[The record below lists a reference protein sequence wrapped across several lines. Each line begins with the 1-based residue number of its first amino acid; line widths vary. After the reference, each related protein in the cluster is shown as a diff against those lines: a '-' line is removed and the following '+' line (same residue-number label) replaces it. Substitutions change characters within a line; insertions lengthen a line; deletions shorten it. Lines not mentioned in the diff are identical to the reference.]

1 MQLPWSCDQL
11 RDLYYKHETPSELFK
26 TDYLIF
32 TKPIHIYSINH
43 LMKFFLAFFC
53 FACLAA
59 SAQEKNAKPKIGLTF
74 SGGGAK
80 GLAHIGILKAIDSAG
95 LKVDYITG
103 TSMGAIVGGLYAS
116 GYSGNEIEK
125 LAREIDW
132 DVLLSNNIPLQA
144 LSMEEKEQYKR
155 YAVELPFINQKI
167 RLPQTGYIKGQELN
181 AKFSELFFHVHDV
194 RNFNNL
200 PIPFKCMAT
209 DLETGKLVVL
219 DTGNI
224 VSALR
229 STMAIPS
236 VFSAVTRDD
245 KKLVDG
251 GLVRNFPVKN
261 VKAMGADIV
270 IGSNVT
276 NGLSKIEKIKNPV
289 DVLMQMAFFKESED
303 FKEELPLTN
312 IYIHMPLEKYN
323 TASFGSV
330 DEIMEEGIKTGLA
343 YYPIFKKLADSINAL
358 GAPEVK
364 IEKPIFNKPIFI
376 TEYRVTGLSLTSVPF
391 FVHLMDFD
399 DHRYYTAAQI
409 SKSIRRANGSMYY
422 SSISYTLE
430 PNGKDSARII
440 FNVEENPSTFLKAG
454 VYYTKFRGINA
465 NLNLTSRDFFIHN
478 SRSMIAVSLGES
490 LQLEAEHLQY
500 LGRIKNVAFIA
511 GVKMDIQDINSYV
524 NYKIDGGYKQKFF
537 RGFLNFQN
545 SGGNRLAAGTGT
557 AIENIRYS
565 PNIHSTT
572 EARGNFTSLRTYVYL
587 KYNSLNQ
594 PLYPTRGLKLH
605 TELAYVYNQNPN
617 LQFFQNGVQVADPDF
632 NNFTRLSFDGSL
644 FTRINA
650 RVTLLSELQAGIN
663 FTDKPNV
670 LNNFQVGGI
679 DGNFRNQVRFAGL
692 PEASINSSAVAA
704 LQLGLRYEI
713 ANNAYIIG
721 RANALFKDFATTKI
735 STSAGTWLTG
745 YSLTF
750 AYKSPIGPLE
760 LSAMYSDQ
768 SKRLQPYVLFGIP
781 F

>member
-1 MQLPWSCDQL
+1 
-11 RDLYYKHETPSELFK
+11 
-26 TDYLIF
+26 
-32 TKPIHIYSINH
+32 
-43 LMKFFLAFFC
+43 MKFFLAFFS
-53 FACLAA
+53 FACLCA
-59 SAQEKNAKPKIGLTF
+59 SAQEKNARPKIGLTF

-95 LKVDYITG
+95 LKIDYITG
-103 TSMGAIVGGLYAS
+103 TSMGAIVGAMYAV

-125 LAREIDW
+125 MAREIDW
-132 DVLLSNNIPLQA
+132 DVLLSNNIPLRA

-155 YAVELPFINQKI
+155 YAVELPFINKKI

-181 AKFSELFFHVHDV
+181 SEFSELFFHVYNIRD
-194 RNFNNL
+194 FNDL

-224 VSALR
+224 ASALR
-229 STMAIPS
+229 SSMAIPS
-236 VFSAVTRDD
+236 VFSAVARDN

-261 VKAMGADIV
+261 VKEMGADIV

-323 TASFGSV
+323 TASFGGMN
-330 DEIMEEGIKTGLA
+330 EIIKEGIKTGQA
-343 YYPIFKKLADSINAL
+343 YYPQFKKLADSINAL
-358 GAPEVK
+358 GPAVAR
-364 IEKPIFNKPIFI
+364 IQKPFNDKTIFI
-376 TEYRVTGLSLTSVPF
+376 TDFKVNGLKMTSVPF
-391 FVHLMDFD
+391 LVHLMDFY
-399 DHRYYTAAQI
+399 DHKYYTAAQI
-409 SKSIRRANGSMYY
+409 SKSIRRAIGSRYY
-422 SSISYTLE
+422 ASISYELE
-430 PNGKDSARII
+430 NVGKDSAQII
-440 FNVEENPSTFLKAG
+440 FNVEEDPTTFLKAG

-465 NLNLTSRDFFIHN
+465 NLSLALRDFFIHN
-478 SRSMIAVSLGES
+478 SRSTVSVSLGES
-490 LQLEAEHLQY
+490 LQLEGEHLQY

-511 GVKMDIQDINSYV
+511 DVKMDIQDINSYV
-524 NYKIDGGYKQKFF
+524 DYKIDGSYKQKFF

-545 SGGNRLAAGTGT
+545 SGTNRLTAGTGT
-557 AIENIRYS
+557 AIENIRFS
-565 PNIHSTT
+565 PTIHSMA
-572 EARGNFTSLRTYVYL
+572 EARGNFTSLRTYGYL

-594 PLYPTRGLKLH
+594 PLYPSRGLKLS

-617 LQFFQNGVQVADPDF
+617 LQFFENGMQVADPVF
-632 NNFTRLSFDGSL
+632 NNFSRFSFDGSI
-644 FTRINA
+644 FEPINPK
-650 RVTLLSELQAGIN
+650 VTMFSEMQAGIN

-670 LNNFQVGGI
+670 LHNFQVGGI

-692 PEASINSSAVAA
+692 PEASVNSSAVAA

-713 ANNAYIIG
+713 VNNAYIIG

-745 YSLTF
+745 YALTF
-750 AYKSPIGPLE
+750 AYKTPIGPLE

-768 SKRLQPYVLFGIP
+768 SRRVQSYVLFGIP